1 MANKIQTY
9 TIVFNTAQPDVE
21 TAMQSIG
28 SALST
33 EIIELISQGLLL
45 FNIIDDDQTLSE
57 DGLTLNVQRTWKE
70 EVYNTLI
77 GHASIDTIRTTINNL
92 SHVSSVTYDFSDA

>member
-45 FNIIDDDQTLSE
+45 FNIIDDGPDLVRRWSYVECSTNME
-57 DGLTLNVQRTWKE
+57 RRGL
-70 EVYNTLI
+70 
-77 GHASIDTIRTTINNL
+77 
-92 SHVSSVTYDFSDA
+92 